1 MMRKVNITIS
11 SCLVLLLMLM
21 LTCCNPSVPTTLYE
35 WNLSEYETD
44 TADGYKTLGG
54 NATSYKSYI
63 YFING
68 YEQNVT
74 NNQWGVPEKNTI
86 VRASY
91 SRDGNFSNEEI
102 IVPKRVL
109 TKDEGGGFA
118 IINDW
123 IYYATPSTN
132 ADGSTSSTHI
142 DFMRTKIDAKVT
154 QLLATVEG
162 RDIDYFFMSNR
173 VLYKRESESTV
184 EYIDFSGVDDSQS
197 TNRCDGVERGT
208 FLENVQ
214 DVSWN
219 YASESEYIYYTTMLT
234 GDGDEQSNTLNRIK
248 YDGSGEEI
256 LIDKSSFLEQEEED
270 CLNEASSKTYQI
282 ELEMHHLFGSTGKI
296 EYIKKFIVNGQV
308 EEQGY
313 YCCEIEVGAAF
324 DLSTEKCITNEV
336 DDSSVIVTYCL
347 SSIVEAVIKK
357 NDGKLYHVVINE
369 EISQEL
375 ITDSCAKVVFAD
387 QSVVYYVGTDGKLY
401 AHMISH
407 DVTRE
412 VLSAPVNT
420 NWDDVEVFS
429 RYVGWFTSIQYIM
442 YFDESD
448 SNNSYVISL
457 ENMWVTMDFVTYE
470 TIVPYKVG
478 VEE

>member
-1 MMRKVNITIS
+1 MMRKVNITIAI
-11 SCLVLLLMLM
+11 CLVLFLMLM
-21 LTCCNPSVPTTLYE
+21 LTCCNPSVPTILYE

-44 TADGYKTLGG
+44 TADGDKTIGG

-123 IYYATPSTN
+123 IYYATPSIN
-132 ADGSTSSTHI
+132 ADGGTSSTHI

-184 EYIDFSGVDDSQS
+184 EYIDFTGVDDSQS
-197 TNRCDGVERGT
+197 TNRCDGVTRGT

-214 DVSWN
+214 DVSWS
-219 YASESEYIYYTTMLT
+219 YASNSEYIYYTTMLT
-234 GDGDEQSNTLNRIK
+234 GDGYEQSNTLNRIK

-256 LIDKSSFLEQEEED
+256 LLDKSSFLEQEEKD

-375 ITDSCAKVVFAD
+375 ITDSCARVVFAD

-401 AHMISH
+401 AHMIFH

>member
-11 SCLVLLLMLM
+11 ICLVLLLMLM
-21 LTCCNPSVPTTLYE
+21 LTCCNPSVPILYE
-35 WNLSEYETD
+35 WNLSEYETY
-44 TADGYKTLGG
+44 TSDGYKTIGG

-74 NNQWGVPEKNTI
+74 NNQWGVPVKNTI
-86 VRASY
+86 VRARY
-91 SRDGNFSNEEI
+91 SRDGNFSNGEI

-132 ADGSTSSTHI
+132 ADCGTSSTHI

-256 LIDKSSFLEQEEED
+256 LIDKSSFLEQEED
-270 CLNEASSKTYQI
+270 CLNVTSSKTYQI
-282 ELEMHHLFGSTGKI
+282 ELEMSHLFGSRGRI

-313 YCCEIEVGAAF
+313 YCCEIEVGEAF
-324 DLSTEKCITNEV
+324 DLSAEKCITNEV
-336 DDSSVIVTYCL
+336 DDSSVIVTYCS

-375 ITDSCAKVVFAD
+375 ITDSCAKTVFAD
-387 QSVVYYVGTDGKLY
+387 ESGVYYVGTDGKLY
-401 AHMISH
+401 ASMIFP
-407 DVTRE
+407 DETRE
-412 VLSAPVNT
+412 VLSAPIHT
-420 NWDDVEVFS
+420 NWNDVEVFS
-429 RYVGWFTSIQYIM
+429 RYVGFFTSIPYVM

-448 SNNSYVISL
+448 NNNSYVISL
-457 ENMWVTMDFVTYE
+457 DNVWTTMDFVTYE